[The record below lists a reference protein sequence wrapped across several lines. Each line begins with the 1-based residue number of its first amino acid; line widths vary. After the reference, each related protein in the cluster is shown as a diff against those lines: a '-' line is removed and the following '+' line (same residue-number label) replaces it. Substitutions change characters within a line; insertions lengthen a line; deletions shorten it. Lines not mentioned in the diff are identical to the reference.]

1 MLPYL
6 YIIKTKFLVALAY
19 RFNLFTTIIG
29 EILVLAATVCFWY
42 AAYGGREIVA
52 GRSARQMIDYTMLS
66 LLLGIF
72 YSTTIEDQIRQSIR
86 KGNVAVDFIKP
97 V

>member
-1 MLPYL
+1 M
-6 YIIKTKFLVALAY
+6 ALAY